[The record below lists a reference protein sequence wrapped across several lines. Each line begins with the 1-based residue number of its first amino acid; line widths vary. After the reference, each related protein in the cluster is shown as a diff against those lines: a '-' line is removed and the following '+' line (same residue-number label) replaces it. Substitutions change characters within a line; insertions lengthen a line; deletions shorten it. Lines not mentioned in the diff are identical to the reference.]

1 MVDVNR
7 ITFEVERDAATGM
20 WIGYAWECDSCEL
33 AYQTEAYSM
42 PMPVLNVLSSWA
54 TSEIRAAGKKVNARG

>member
-54 TSEIRAAGKKVNARG
+54 TSG